1 MPLKLK
7 SLEDFRRLTEGSSVF
22 LYRIR
27 ELGEGGYRAVLMTS
41 QYVVE
46 LDLREKQL
54 PEVRRWL
61 DAKGAVETEGYVE
74 LSEVLRR

>member
-7 SLEDFRRLTEGSSVF
+7 SFEDFKQLTEGSTVF
-22 LYRIR
+22 LYRIQ
-27 ELGEGGYRAVLMTS
+27 EWSGGGYRAVLMTS

-46 LDLREKQL
+46 LSLREKQL
-54 PEVRRWL
+54 PELKRWL
-61 DAKGAVETEGYVE
+61 ALKGAVETEGYVE